1 MGLETELKQE
11 IRMTRLR
18 KAILA
23 TVQIAGIITLTAM
36 APNTLSLLGKVPRRN
51 QEKLKSAVRR
61 LEEKGLLRIGQNG
74 ISLTDKGERYIQMT
88 ALRPV
93 QPTQWD
99 KKWRVVIFDIQEHK
113 KKQRNLLR
121 DTLIR
126 IGFWKLQNSVWVYPY
141 DCEELIVLLKTDY
154 RFGKE
159 VLYMIVDKIERD
171 SILKRHFGL
180 T

>member
-1 MGLETELKQE
+1 MGLEAELKQE

-36 APNTLSLLGKVPRRN
+36 APNMLSLLGKVPRRN

-61 LEEKGLLRIGQNG
+61 LQEKDLLHVGPDG
-74 ISLTDKGERYIQMT
+74 IRLTAKGERYIHTT

-93 QPTQWD
+93 QPWLWD
-99 KKWRVVIFDIQEHK
+99 KKWRVVIFDIPEKK

-121 DTLIR
+121 YTLIHV
-126 IGFWKLQNSVWVYPY
+126 GFQKLQNSVWVYPY
-141 DCEELIVLLKTDY
+141 DCEELILLLKTDY
-154 RFGKE
+154 RLGKE

-171 SILKRHFGL
+171 LPLKKHFEL